1 MNTQLPTTAED
12 TLRLLY
18 GKRVM
23 IPITEFARAHGVH
36 VATMYRQRKKD
47 SAAWPKTSKLGD
59 RDMVHLVD
67 AVSWYRD
74 MRLARS

>member
-1 MNTQLPTTAED
+1 MNTDFPASVED
-12 TLRLLY
+12 SLRKLY

-47 SAAWPKTSKLGD
+47 SAAWPRTSKLGD
-59 RDMVHLVD
+59 RDMVHLID
-67 AVSWYRD
+67 AITWYREK
-74 MRLARS
+74 RLVQS